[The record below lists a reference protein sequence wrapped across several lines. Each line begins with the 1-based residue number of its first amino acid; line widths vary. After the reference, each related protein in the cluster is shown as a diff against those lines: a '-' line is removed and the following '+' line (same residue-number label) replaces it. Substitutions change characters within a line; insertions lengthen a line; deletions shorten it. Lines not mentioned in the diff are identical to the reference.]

1 MLITC
6 AQLYPLEVPMGKP
19 IKMAGETVTH
29 ASTLLLRLIDEDGR
43 EGWGEASSA
52 PLMTGETLG
61 SIAASTEYLVA
72 KLVGQRIADPAAI
85 APLQERVL
93 YGNAS
98 AKSCHETA
106 LMDLFAQRQQV
117 PLYRLL
123 TGGAGA
129 LGRPSQPEQPGQPGQ
144 ANLRGNGAHQP
155 SATSGRLE
163 MLHMLASGDLDSE
176 LEEAHRL
183 RAEGYCQWKI
193 KVGAGSVANDVRRV
207 HAICAALA
215 GDVVSAD
222 ANQALP
228 VNAASTIAAAGAA
241 CGMTFLEQPFR
252 TGMLAEMTA
261 LHRASGLPLC
271 ADESIQGMA
280 DIDEHHHAAAAQG
293 ISLKL
298 IKLGGTQALL
308 AAGRL
313 CLAHRMRINLA
324 CKVAETTIS
333 AAATA
338 HAGFAL
344 GDVAWGFSMSN
355 RYLAA
360 DVCAQPL
367 APVQGAITTAQF
379 ERPGLGFAPEAA
391 RLREFASA
399 TLALREFRS

>member
-1 MLITC
+1 MLIVS
-6 AQLYPLEVPMGKP
+6 AQLYPLEVPMSKP

-43 EGWGEASSA
+43 EGWGEASAA

-61 SIAASTEYLVA
+61 SIAASTEYLVS
-72 KLVGQRIADPAAI
+72 KLMDQRVASPAAI
-85 APLQERVL
+85 APMQERVL

-106 LMDLFAQRQQV
+106 LMDLFAQRQGL

-123 TGGAGA
+123 AGEAAGGAAGA
-129 LGRPSQPEQPGQPGQ
+129 ASP
-144 ANLRGNGAHQP
+144 
-155 SATSGRLE
+155 GRLE
-163 MLHMLASGDLDSE
+163 MLHMLASGDLEGE
-176 LEEAHRL
+176 LKEAHRL
-183 RAEGYCQWKI
+183 RSEGYRQWKI
-193 KVGAGSVANDVRRV
+193 KVGAGDAAGDVRRV
-207 HAICAALA
+207 HALCAALQ

-228 VNAASTIAAAGAA
+228 VDAARAIAAAGVAS
-241 CGMTFLEQPFR
+241 GMTFLEQPFR
-252 TGMLAEMTA
+252 TGMIAEMTA
-261 LHRASGLPLC
+261 LHRASGLALC
-271 ADESIQGMA
+271 ADESIQGID
-280 DIDEHHHAAAAQG
+280 DITQHHRAAAAQG

-298 IKLGGTQALL
+298 IKLGGTQALV

-313 CLAHRMRINLA
+313 CLAHGMHINLA

-360 DVCAQPL
+360 DVYAHPL
-367 APVQGAITTAQF
+367 APVNGAITTAQV

-391 RLREFASA
+391 RLREFASSV
-399 TLALREFRS
+399 LPLREFRAV

>member
-1 MLITC
+1 MHITC
-6 AQLYPLEVPMGKP
+6 AQLYPLEVPMTKP

-29 ASTLLLRLIDEDGR
+29 AQTLLLRLIDDAGR

-61 SIAASTEYLVA
+61 SIAANTEYLIS
-72 KLVGQRIADPAAI
+72 KLIGAPVADPAAI

-106 LMDLFAQRQQV
+106 LMDLFAQTAGV

-123 TGGAGA
+123 AG
-129 LGRPSQPEQPGQPGQ
+129 
-144 ANLRGNGAHQP
+144 
-155 SATSGRLE
+155 SAAPAAPIRLE
-163 MLHMLASGDLDSE
+163 MLHMLASGNLDDE
-176 LEEAHRL
+176 LEEAQRM
-183 RAEGYCQWKI
+183 RGQGYRQWKI
-193 KVGAGSVANDVRRV
+193 KVGSGNTAQDVKRI
-207 HAICAALA
+207 HALCAALK

-222 ANQALP
+222 ANTALA
-228 VNAASTIAAAGAA
+228 VDAAEAIAAAGVAA
-241 CGMTFLEQPFR
+241 GMRFLEQPYR
-252 TGMLAEMTA
+252 TDMLEAMA
-261 LHRASGLPLC
+261 QLHRVSGLALC

-280 DIDEHHHAAAAQG
+280 DIEAHAAAGAAQG

-313 CLAHRMRINLA
+313 CLARGLHVNLA
-324 CKVAETTIS
+324 CKMAETTIS

-338 HAGFAL
+338 HAGIAL
-344 GDVAWGFSMSN
+344 RDVAWGFSMTN

-360 DVCAQPL
+360 DVCARPL
-367 APVQGAITTAQF
+367 APQGGAVTSAMLD
-379 ERPGLGFAPEAA
+379 RPGLGFAPDAD

-399 TLALREFRS
+399 TLPMREFRA